1 MACHKSRQMNVAGPG
16 SPQKEQSIG
25 EQVSKTRTPR
35 MLPGSEMRHSTDEA
49 SNDRGGKDAG
59 QIRSE

>member
-1 MACHKSRQMNVAGPG
+1 MACHKSHHVNVADPG
-16 SPQKEQSIG
+16 SSQREQSIG
-25 EQVSKTRTPR
+25 EQVSKARTSR
-35 MLPGSEMRHSTDEA
+35 RLPGSEMRRSTDES